1 MLRYLYYHNFR
12 YPSSCKTATDY
23 ILFAINLWAL
33 GDEYQINP
41 LCRYAFE
48 RLKEQMAAIPA
59 ESLRRVHSNFPRIAH
74 AAYDKLPY
82 TGKLVKLL
90 VVRLAKE
97 NIFELLAHE
106 DVISMIQDLPEFAK
120 DLLTLQAADQC
131 KIQGQRMIT
140 NTVVEEETGSSG
152 LPLRLL

>member
-1 MLRYLYYHNFR
+1 MLCYLYYHNFR
-12 YPSSCKTATDY
+12 YPSGCKTATDY

-41 LCRYAFE
+41 LCRYVFE
-48 RLKEQMAAIPA
+48 RLKEQMIGIPA
-59 ESLRRVHSNFPRIAH
+59 ESLRRVLSNFPRIAH

-106 DVISMIQDLPEFAK
+106 NITSMIQELPEFAK
-120 DLLTLQAADQC
+120 DLMTMQAADQC
-131 KIQGQRMIT
+131 KNRNQRRIT
-140 NTVVEEETGSSG
+140 NTVVEEGTGSND
-152 LPLRLL
+152 LTLRLL